1 MLKNLVN
8 NNYSKLNTMK
18 LNNQCK
24 KIDLAGQY
32 LLKTINFKSNGKNNK
47 RKLQKEMIGE
57 EERELNNKMCFIHR
71 HLSLGITV

>member
-8 NNYSKLNTMK
+8 DNYSKLNTMK

-32 LLKTINFKSNGKNNK
+32 LLKTINFKSNGKK
-47 RKLQKEMIGE
+47 
-57 EERELNNKMCFIHR
+57 
-71 HLSLGITV
+71 